1 MGTLRQSNRG
11 DPARVPQELR
21 SRLLEGIRVIDLTN
35 VLAGPFGAYQLA
47 LLGAD
52 VIKVEAP
59 EGGDLARQLGADPDL
74 NAALMGASF
83 LAQNAGKRSVTV
95 NLKSAAGSEVF
106 RRLVQS
112 ADVLIENFRPGV
124 MERLGLDHDTLRQAR
139 PGLVYCAI
147 SGFGQDGPL
156 KDNPAYDQIVQGMS
170 GVMSVTGDAAS
181 APLRVGYPVA
191 DTIGG
196 LTAAFAIAA
205 ALVRRAR
212 SGEGEFIDV
221 SMLEATLVTMGW
233 QVSNWLIAGVRPR
246 PLGNENM
253 TAAPSGL
260 FATASGPLNIAA
272 NRQQQ
277 FETLV
282 GLIGRA
288 ELAKDPR
295 FAEREARKTN
305 RFALKAEIEAAL
317 ATKSAA
323 EWAELFNAH
332 GVPAGEV
339 LDVPGVLAHPQ
350 VASRGLVTTF
360 EAAPGVK
367 RPVAVVRSGFRL
379 KSGDPA
385 PAEPPPALGADTDDI
400 LAALGYDKDE
410 IAALRRQSAI

>member
-1 MGTLRQSNRG
+1 MN
-11 DPARVPQELR
+11 
-21 SRLLEGIRVIDLTN
+21 RLLEGIRVLDLTN

-59 EGGDLARQLGADPDL
+59 GSGDLARQLGADAEL
-74 NAALMGASF
+74 NRALMGASF

-112 ADVLIENFRPGV
+112 ADVVIENFRPGV
-124 MERLGLDHDTLRQAR
+124 MERLDLGYDTLRQAR

-156 KDNPAYDQIVQGMS
+156 KDNPAYDQIVQGLS
-170 GVMSVTGDAAS
+170 GVMSVTGDAES

-212 SGEGEFIDV
+212 TGEGEFIDV

-233 QVSNWLIAGVRPR
+233 QVSNWLIAGVRPQ
-246 PLGNENM
+246 PFGNENM
-253 TAAPSGL
+253 TAAPSGT
-260 FATASGPLNIAA
+260 FATGDGPLNIAA
-272 NRQQQ
+272 NQQQQ
-277 FETLV
+277 FETLTR
-282 GLIGRA
+282 LIGRA
-288 ELAKDPR
+288 ELAEDPR
-295 FAEREARKTN
+295 FAEREARKRN
-305 RFALKAEIEAAL
+305 RFALKAEIETAL
-317 ATKSAA
+317 AAKSAA
-323 EWAELFNAH
+323 EWSALFNAH

-339 LDVPGVLAHPQ
+339 LDIPAVLAHPQ
-350 VASRGLVTTF
+350 IVSRGLVKTF
-360 EAAPGVK
+360 DEAPGVAS
-367 RPVAVVRSGFRL
+367 PVAVVRSGFRL

-385 PAEPPPALGADTDDI
+385 PALPPPQLGADTDAI
-400 LAALGYDKDE
+400 LTSLGYGAQE
-410 IAALRRQSAI
+410 IAALRREKAI